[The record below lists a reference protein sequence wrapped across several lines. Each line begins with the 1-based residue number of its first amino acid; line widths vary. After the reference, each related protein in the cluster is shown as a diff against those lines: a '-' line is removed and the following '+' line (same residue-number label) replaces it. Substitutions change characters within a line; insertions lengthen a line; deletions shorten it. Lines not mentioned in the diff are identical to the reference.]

1 MKLYYKGL
9 KRKAFT
15 LLNLNRR
22 MTLLKLTKA
31 RKLYSQNLLYKGL
44 HSWLNNIQQALQAK
58 KKQMAP
64 APTSAN
70 VRKLVEVQPIIDK
83 DLSYAYPQCRGGELS
98 PRGYILSNNLSQP
111 VFNVFRVGAGGGDTS
126 SFHDHTLQPMLY
138 KTGASTIDQQQSFH
152 QNTLSRNYS
161 PVKDGKPSSS
171 SFAWKLV

>member
-1 MKLYYKGL
+1 
-9 KRKAFT
+9 
-15 LLNLNRR
+15 
-22 MTLLKLTKA
+22 
-31 RKLYSQNLLYKGL
+31 
-44 HSWLNNIQQALQAK
+44 
-58 KKQMAP
+58 MAP